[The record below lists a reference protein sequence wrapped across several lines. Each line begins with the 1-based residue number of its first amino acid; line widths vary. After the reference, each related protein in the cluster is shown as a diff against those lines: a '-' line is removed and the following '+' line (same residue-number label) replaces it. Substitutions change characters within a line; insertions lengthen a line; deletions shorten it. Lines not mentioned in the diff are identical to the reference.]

1 MNNGIWD
8 FIRAEFVTS
17 AVRAEQYPKPSLPEV
32 AFLGRS
38 NVGKSSLIN
47 SLCRRKNLAR
57 VSATPGKTQTL
68 NYYKVEAKRTVD
80 EQEERTGFYV
90 VDLPGYGYART
101 SKDNKELWSAFIRN
115 YLVEAPDLQLVC
127 QLLDI
132 RRELM
137 PNDLEGYKWLL
148 QCGHRV
154 QLVLT
159 KEDKLSLSPAAAKK
173 NALKK
178 QLGIDDSR
186 IILYSVTQPLMRAEL
201 INRIMAILA
210 AGGVEIG
217 ADDQKK

>member
-159 KEDKLSLSPAAAKK
+159 KADKLSHSAAETKK

>member
-159 KEDKLSLSPAAAKK
+159 KADKLSHSAAEAKK
-173 NALKK
+173 NAMKK

>member
-115 YLVEAPDLQLVC
+115 YRVEAPDLQLVC

-159 KEDKLSLSPAAAKK
+159 KADKLSHSAAEAKK